1 MAQLTRT
8 TPMRLMT
15 LLAVLAIVVAGCG
28 GDTGESASEEPDGE
42 RFGPGRLR
50 DCRTGR

>member
-28 GDTGESASEEPDGE
+28 DDSGESASAGARGQ

-50 DCRTGR
+50 DCRRR